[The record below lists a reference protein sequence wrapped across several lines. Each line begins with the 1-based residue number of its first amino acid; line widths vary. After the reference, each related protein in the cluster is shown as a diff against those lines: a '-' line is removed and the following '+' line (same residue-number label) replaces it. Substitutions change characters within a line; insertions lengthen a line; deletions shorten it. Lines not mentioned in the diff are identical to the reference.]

1 MAVLL
6 QRLLNIAFYEDD
18 LLFGKQILGLA
29 ALYFFDDV
37 IDDQNLHDDPRAI
50 LKNIKLTSLVCI
62 IQYYSKNR
70 TLNFLHNAIL
80 GRIISR
86 RASRSARGRAQ
97 HPGGSPLSSRA
108 KRRTT
113 GRRFGDGDFDLF
125 PFCGIIRK
133 RRAAMPRGRSCLLT
147 SILSGRADLGQIVA
161 LLIALVLGIS
171 VHEFSHA
178 AAATWLGDP
187 LPRRQGR
194 LTLAPAAHLDVMGSL
209 MFIIA
214 GFGWGKPVQYT
225 PYALR
230 AGPRSGPALVALA
243 GPVSN
248 VILAALF
255 AVPARL
261 LEFVATN
268 NQSLMAGTSGTAID
282 TLYLLLIGIVY
293 YNLILGLFNLIPIFP
308 LDGFSILLGVLPPEM
323 AYRFEQTRQWGMFLL
338 LALILLGSFGGG
350 GGLLGAILD
359 RPVSALLYLLT
370 GVGS

>member
-1 MAVLL
+1 
-6 QRLLNIAFYEDD
+6 
-18 LLFGKQILGLA
+18 
-29 ALYFFDDV
+29 
-37 IDDQNLHDDPRAI
+37 
-50 LKNIKLTSLVCI
+50 
-62 IQYYSKNR
+62 
-70 TLNFLHNAIL
+70 
-80 GRIISR
+80 
-86 RASRSARGRAQ
+86 
-97 HPGGSPLSSRA
+97 
-108 KRRTT
+108 
-113 GRRFGDGDFDLF
+113 
-125 PFCGIIRK
+125 
-133 RRAAMPRGRSCLLT
+133 
-147 SILSGRADLGQIVA
+147 
-161 LLIALVLGIS
+161 
-171 VHEFSHA
+171 
-178 AAATWLGDP
+178 
-187 LPRRQGR
+187 
-194 LTLAPAAHLDVMGSL
+194 MGSL

-214 GFGWGKPVQYT
+214 GFGWGKPVQYN